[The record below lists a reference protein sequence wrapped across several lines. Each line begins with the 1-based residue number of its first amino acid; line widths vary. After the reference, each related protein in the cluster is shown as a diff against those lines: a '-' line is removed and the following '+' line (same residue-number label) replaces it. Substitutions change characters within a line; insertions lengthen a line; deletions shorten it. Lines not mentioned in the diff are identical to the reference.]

1 MIRAFSAAWRALRA
15 IVVVAAAGMLLAAT
29 PAGQPPPSSAPITFT
44 DVTAAAG
51 IRFKHENGAFGKKYL
66 PETMGSG
73 AAFVDVDG
81 DGWQDIVLVQSSAWP
96 GRPKTAPSTLA
107 LYRNNR
113 NGTFTDITRAA
124 GLAVEMYGMGVAA
137 ADFDN
142 DGDQDLY
149 VTGLGASRL
158 FRNDGSARF
167 TDVTTAA
174 GVGDPGFS
182 TSAMWFD
189 YNRDGKLDLFVARY
203 VQWSIQ
209 SDVFCSLD
217 GRAKSYCTP
226 ERYKGAS
233 PSLYRNRG
241 DGTFENVT
249 KAAGLY
255 DPTNKMLGVALLDY
269 DNDGWM
275 DVFGANDTQPNRL
288 YRNKG
293 DGTFTD
299 VGVLAGV
306 AFNEAGVARAG
317 MGVDAADYDGSGRQ
331 SVVIGNFTN
340 EMMALYA
347 NDGKGLFID
356 EAPGSTIGRAS
367 MLRLTFA
374 CFFFDV
380 DLDGHL
386 DIFGGNGHVADDI
399 ARVQPNIAHAQAP
412 LLFRNLGGKKFED
425 VSTRVG
431 PDFAKP
437 VVGRGAA
444 YGDYDNDGDLDLLI
458 ASNNGPARLLRN
470 DGATNHRLRVTL
482 AGTVSNRDGIGAKV
496 RVLRDQGAPLSRM
509 VKTGSSYLSQSEL
522 PLTFGL
528 GPAARVTAIEITW
541 PNGTTERVT
550 GVNANQA
557 VTIQEGKGVIRSAPF
572 KAGAR

>member
-1 MIRAFSAAWRALRA
+1 MSRLREIAAIATL
-15 IVVVAAAGMLLAAT
+15 ITLLSAT
-29 PAGQPPPSSAPITFT
+29 PGAQPPPPPAPMKFT

-51 IRFKHENGAFGKKYL
+51 IRFIHENGAFGKKYL

-73 AAFVDVDG
+73 CAFVDVDG
-81 DGWQDIVLVQSSAWP
+81 DGWQDIVLVQSTPWP
-96 GRPKTAPSTLA
+96 GRPKTARSALA
-107 LYRNNR
+107 LYRNNK
-113 NGTFTDITRAA
+113 NGTFTDITRTA
-124 GLAVEMYGMGVAA
+124 GVAVDLYGLGISA

-158 FRNDGSARF
+158 FKNDGSARF

-203 VQWSIQ
+203 VQWSIHT
-209 SDVFCSLD
+209 DLFCTLD
-217 GRAKSYCTP
+217 GRSKSYCTP
-226 ERYKGAS
+226 ESYKGSS

-249 KAAGLY
+249 RAAGLY
-255 DPTNKMLGVALLDY
+255 DATNKMLGVALIDY
-269 DNDGWM
+269 DGDGWL
-275 DVFGANDTQPNRL
+275 DVFAANDTQPNRL

-299 VGVLAGV
+299 VGVMAGV

-331 SVVIGNFTN
+331 SVIIGNFSN
-340 EMMALYA
+340 EMMALYS

-356 EAPGSTIGRAS
+356 EAPASTIGRAS
-367 MLRLTFA
+367 LLRLTFA
-374 CFFFDV
+374 CFFADL

-386 DIFGGNGHVADDI
+386 DIFAANGHVADDI
-399 ARVQPNIAHAQAP
+399 ARVQPNITYAQP
-412 LLFRNLGGKKFED
+412 PHLFRNLGAKKFED
-425 VSTRVG
+425 VSTRLG
-431 PDFAKP
+431 ADFSKP
-437 VVGRGAA
+437 AVGRGAA

-458 ASNNGPARLLRN
+458 TSNNGPARLLRN
-470 DGATNHRLRVTL
+470 DGAGNHRLRVTL

-496 RVLRDQGAPLSRM
+496 RVLRDQGPPLWRM

-522 PLTFGL
+522 ALTFGL
-528 GPAARVTAIEITW
+528 GAATKVTAIEITW
-541 PNGTTERVT
+541 PNGTTERVA
-550 GVNANQA
+550 GVNADQA

-572 KAGAR
+572 KAATR